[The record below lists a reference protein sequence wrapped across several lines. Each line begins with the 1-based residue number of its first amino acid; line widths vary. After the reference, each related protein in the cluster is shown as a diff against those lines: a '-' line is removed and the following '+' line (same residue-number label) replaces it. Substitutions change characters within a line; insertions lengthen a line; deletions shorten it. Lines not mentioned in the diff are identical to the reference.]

1 MTSLAIKDDFLKR
14 VLFLA
19 LVGIGLSSIFLADKL
34 NEYVLVILP
43 IGVAGL
49 GALLKSPEILVGS
62 VFAGRNFFGLLL
74 ETAKFEQPILMY
86 IAIGAVSAFSLL
98 YLFIRSDTKLPE
110 RINLTML
117 AVFLLFAVFIFN
129 ISRTSFPYYTTIK
142 TVVLLTS
149 SILPFVLIISIRHPE
164 AFFGKTLIFAILLT
178 ILPILYS
185 YGVLVTTGI
194 MNSFG
199 RFNPMEL
206 VHVNQFARGLGFI
219 IIISCWFFL
228 QKKTSLVKLS
238 QMIFMLLALILIL
251 LSGSRG
257 GFLATV
263 FGILTLI
270 VIKRSIPSAKKIML
284 ILAIT
289 TIVVLMLVLGIG
301 SVSSRM
307 SNLRNID
314 LSVAGRIGMLRAAWE
329 HKWDHILFGRGT
341 GNFASI
347 LPAWAVGANLRHPHN
362 IFVEYYIEWGLI
374 GLMIFF
380 LIYFAPFLA
389 WIKIRKDKFVGH
401 KLESYADLALALIV
415 FSGANGLTNSA
426 ITDPMFF
433 LAIGLMVSI
442 HLQLQNRRAECT
454 SQ

>member
-1 MTSLAIKDDFLKR
+1 
-14 VLFLA
+14 
-19 LVGIGLSSIFLADKL
+19 SSIFLAVKL

-43 IGVAGL
+43 VLVAII
-49 GALLKSPEILVGS
+49 ATLLKSPELLVGS
-62 VFAGRNFFGLLL
+62 VFAGRNLFGLILDV
-74 ETAKFEQPILMY
+74 ANFEQPVLMY
-86 IAIGAVSAFSLL
+86 IAIGAVATFSLL
-98 YLFIRSDTKLPE
+98 YLFIRGDAKLPE
-110 RINLTML
+110 RMNLIMF
-117 AVFLLFAVFIFN
+117 AFFLLFAVFFFN
-129 ISRTSFPYYTTIK
+129 INRTAFPYYTTIK
-142 TVVLLTS
+142 TVVFLTS
-149 SILPFVLIISIRHPE
+149 SLLPFVLIVSIRHPE
-164 AFFGKTLIFAILLT
+164 AFFRKTLVFAILLT
-178 ILPILYS
+178 VLPILYS

-194 MNSFG
+194 LNSFG

-219 IIISCWFFL
+219 TIISCWFFL
-228 QKKTSLVKLS
+228 QRQTSLSKFS
-238 QMIFMLLALILIL
+238 QMIFMLSALVLIL

-263 FGILTLI
+263 FGVLTLL
-270 VIKRSIPSAKKIML
+270 VVNRNIPKAKKILL

-289 TIVVLMLVLGIG
+289 VIVILMLILGIG

-314 LSVAGRIGMLRAAWE
+314 LSVAGRVGMLRAAWE

-347 LPAWAVGANLRHPHN
+347 LPAWAVGANLFHPHN
-362 IFVEYYIEWGLI
+362 VFVEYYIEWGLI
-374 GLMIFF
+374 GLAIFF
-380 LIYFAPFLA
+380 LIYFAPFIA
-389 WIKIRKDKFVGH
+389 WVKIRKDKFLGPQ
-401 KLESYADLALALIV
+401 LESYADLAFALIV

-433 LAIGLMVSI
+433 LAIGLMASI
-442 HLQLQNRRAECT
+442 HLQLQNGRTVCT